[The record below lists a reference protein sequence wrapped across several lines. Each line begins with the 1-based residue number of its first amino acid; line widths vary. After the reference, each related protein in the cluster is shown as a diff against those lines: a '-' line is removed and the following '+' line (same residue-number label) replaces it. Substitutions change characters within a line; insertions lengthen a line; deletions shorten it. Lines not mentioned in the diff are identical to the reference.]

1 MSPVI
6 ADRGIVCVDE
16 FDKMGENDRVAI
28 HEAMEQQ
35 TVTIAK
41 AGMHASLNA
50 RCSVLAAANPV
61 FGQYDKNKRMQ
72 ENIGLPD
79 SLLSRFDL
87 LFIVLDLVDPE
98 TDRMIANHVIRSHQ
112 YRPGRGDDK
121 NDSDDDMDDSDDE
134 FEDGAQRN
142 QSIWQK
148 SRLAGDGSHRS
159 STAHDTLQHD
169 FLRKYLRFA
178 KRLEPELSEEA
189 TEFIANEYAEMRCRQ
204 DERTLPVTARTL
216 ETVIR
221 LATAHAKLRLSHI
234 VAEEATEF
242 IANEYAEMRCRQ
254 DERTLPVTART
265 LETVIRLATAHAKLR
280 LSHIVEPTPDCEIA
294 MEILSF
300 ALYNANQ
307 SPLPQREK
315 PSAEVSDDGEPSDA
329 EAEESAPKRR
339 KVASNSATDAELIAR
354 ISQELDDND
363 GQMELSELCSDIQ
376 DRDQIEQIVER
387 MEQDDKVM
395 VSEGT
400 VMKI

>member
-1 MSPVI
+1 
-6 ADRGIVCVDE
+6 VDE

-234 VAEEATEF
+234 V
-242 IANEYAEMRCRQ
+242 
-254 DERTLPVTART
+254 
-265 LETVIRLATAHAKLR
+265 
-280 LSHIVEPTPDCEIA
+280 EPTADCEIA

-329 EAEESAPKRR
+329 EAEESAP
-339 KVASNSATDAELIAR
+339 NSATDAGLIAR
-354 ISQELDDND
+354 ISQELGDND